1 MGMFTT
7 RQPRKFRRVSI
18 YTDERRDKLE
28 KLVNDVKREKGELP
42 PEPYDPTKFKGTFS
56 EYTPRAKR
64 HSQKGTRL
72 SWLIAIVIVIL
83 LLIVWH
89 YLLTG
94 TFRF

>member
-1 MGMFTT
+1 M
-7 RQPRKFRRVSI
+7 SI

-72 SWLIAIVIVIL
+72 SWPIAIVIVIL

>member
-42 PEPYDPTKFKGTFS
+42 PEPYDPTKF
-56 EYTPRAKR
+56 
-64 HSQKGTRL
+64 
-72 SWLIAIVIVIL
+72 VIVIL